1 MTARPAE
8 ETRVHTR
15 LLKATLETEDARAY
29 WQRVD
34 PDHLPVDPRAAFDGF
49 WFGARSLARIEI
61 LLGNFRARFDAFPA
75 ALRVLCGWRDMDPGT
90 RRLICH
96 WHLQL
101 SDPLYR
107 EFTGVALPA
116 RRAGPRPELTHAL
129 VLAWAEE
136 HAPERWTMA
145 TKIQFTSK
153 LLSGAFGAGLV
164 ASNRDP
170 RPLAWP
176 RVDDDALT
184 YLLYLLREIDFA
196 GTLTSNPYLA
206 SVGLDGDD
214 LAARLRMLPALEF
227 RRQADLVDF
236 GWRYP
241 DLTAWASAT
250 VASSAHNL
258 YPPAPDRSVVTP

>member
-1 MTARPAE
+1 MKARPAE

-15 LLKATLETEDARAY
+15 LLKSALETEDARAY

-34 PDHLPVDPRAAFDGF
+34 PDHLPADRRRVFDGY
-49 WFGARSLARIEI
+49 WFGARSLPRVEI
-61 LLGNFRARFDAFPA
+61 LLSNFRARFDAFPA
-75 ALRVLCGWRDMDPGT
+75 ALRVLHQWHEMDPGA

-116 RRAGPRPELTHAL
+116 RRASARPELTRAL
-129 VLAWAEE
+129 VLAWVEE
-136 HAPERWTMA
+136 HVPERWTMA
-145 TKIQFTSK
+145 TKIQFASK
-153 LLSGAFGAGLV
+153 MLSGAFAAGLV
-164 ASNRDP
+164 TTNRDP

-196 GTLTSNPYLA
+196 GTLLDNPYLA
-206 SVGLDGDD
+206 SVGLDGDL
-214 LAARLRMLPALEF
+214 LAARLRSLSALEF

-236 GWRYP
+236 GWRFP
-241 DLTAWASAT
+241 DLSTWALAT
-250 VASSAHNL
+250 VAAPSSAHTH
-258 YPPAPDRSVVTP
+258 YSAHTA

>member
-29 WQRVD
+29 WQHVD
-34 PDHLPVDPRAAFDGF
+34 PDHLPADPRTVFDAY
-49 WFGARSLARIEI
+49 WFGARSMGRIEI
-61 LLGNFRARFDAFPA
+61 LLSNFRARFDAFPA
-75 ALRVLCGWRDMDPGT
+75 ALRVLCNWHDMDPGT

-101 SDPLYR
+101 GDPLYR
-107 EFTGVALPA
+107 QFTGVALPA
-116 RRAGPRPELTHAL
+116 RRIGPRPELTRAL
-129 VLAWAEE
+129 VLVWVDE
-136 HAPERWTMA
+136 HVPERWTTA
-145 TKIQFTSK
+145 TRIQFASK
-153 LLSGAFGAGLV
+153 LLSGAFAAGLV
-164 ASNRDP
+164 TTNRDP

-196 GTLTSNPYLA
+196 GTLLDNPYLA
-206 SVGLDGDD
+206 SVGLDGDQ
-214 LAARLRMLPALEF
+214 LASRLRTLPALEF
-227 RRQADLVDF
+227 RRQADLVEF

-241 DLTAWASAT
+241 DVSAWAAAT
-250 VASSAHNL
+250 VAASAHTHES
-258 YPPAPDRSVVTP
+258 AASA